1 MAQRLGDQV
10 RLECEGF
17 DLQGVLLSDACCASR
32 RAQFHPLSSPVE
44 ESDPDRESCLRA
56 APNVGAREVADAC
69 GQQAPKILSNICLT
83 ARERTDQSIGL
94 PGHSQCK
101 LWRELAL
108 DFPVPFPNLIHGW
121 IDHEL

>member
-69 GQQAPKILSNICLT
+69 ANKPRKSYQTFASQLG
-83 ARERTDQSIGL
+83 ERTDQSI
-94 PGHSQCK
+94 
-101 LWRELAL
+101 AL
-108 DFPVPFPNLIHGW
+108 RVYAPKC
-121 IDHEL
+121 

>member
-83 ARERTDQSIGL
+83 ARGANRPKYRTAWPQ
-94 PGHSQCK
+94 
-101 LWRELAL
+101 
-108 DFPVPFPNLIHGW
+108 PV
-121 IDHEL
+121 